1 MEDLIK
7 KIQNM
12 SLSKTDTKIAAY
24 VCDHLDTIGLQTST
38 AMAEKIGVSDT
49 SVVRF
54 VRKLGFKGY
63 IDFRSAMK
71 ERILKK
77 TKQERQGLSPME
89 KYAKSKE
96 LLKRDSLI
104 SDVSSYTLDNLEK
117 SFFALDSSTLEQVV
131 DILMKSDRK
140 YIAGFRGTACCAQYM
155 SSKLLFLTPNVMLI
169 THADATAAE
178 RLIDITERDCLFLY
192 SFPLHSEITKTIMDI
207 ARENKAQIILMTDSP
222 TSPLANKADIVIT
235 ARVDGLGFT
244 NSYVAPLSLSELII
258 LAVSSRCDET
268 FSERFNRIDTIMKKE
283 KLY

>member
-1 MEDLIK
+1 
-7 KIQNM
+7 
-12 SLSKTDTKIAAY
+12 
-24 VCDHLDTIGLQTST
+24 
-38 AMAEKIGVSDT
+38 MAEKIGVSDT

-192 SFPLHSEITKTIMDI
+192 SFPLHSEITKTLMDI
-207 ARENKAQIILMTDSP
+207 ARENKAKIILMTDSP